1 MIRPAGSSGQE
12 IEQMDRETA
21 CLTESAANAVSS
33 AAKPTEPVAQVGK
46 RADGWLIPHPIAY
59 PRGYV
64 A

>member
-1 MIRPAGSSGQE
+1 
-12 IEQMDRETA
+12 MDRETA